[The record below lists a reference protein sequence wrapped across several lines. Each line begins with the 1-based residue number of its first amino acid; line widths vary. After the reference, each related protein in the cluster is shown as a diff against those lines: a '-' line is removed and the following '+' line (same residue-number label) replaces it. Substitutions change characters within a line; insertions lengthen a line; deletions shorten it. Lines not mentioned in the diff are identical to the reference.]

1 MRTFA
6 YIALV
11 IAAFALSQSRAA
23 DPTTTPPPNT
33 TPPTATDTQPG
44 VGERV
49 GESVDRGLS
58 RLGEKLRRGWA
69 EIRRSVDELGVQGRV
84 YGRIRWDKQLANA
97 AIEISVQNENIVTL
111 TGTVPDDSA
120 RHNAV
125 ALAENTVGVGKVID
139 HLAVAGS
146 PAPPSVTLPPAGANT
161 PKE

>member
-6 YIALV
+6 CTGLV
-11 IAAFALSQSRAA
+11 IAALALSQARAA
-23 DPTTTPPPNT
+23 DPATTPPDT
-33 TPPTATDTQPG
+33 TPPAATDAQTG

-49 GESVDRGLS
+49 GESVDRGLT

-69 EIRRSVDELGVQGRV
+69 DIRRSVDELGVQGRV
-84 YGRIRWDKQLANA
+84 YGRIHWDKQLASA
-97 AIEISVQNENIVTL
+97 PIEISVQNENIVTL

-139 HLAVAGS
+139 HLTVAGT
-146 PAPPSVTLPPAGANT
+146 PAPPSVTLPPTGTTT

>member
-1 MRTFA
+1 MRTLMC
-6 YIALV
+6 IAVV
-11 IAAFALSQSRAA
+11 IAAAALAETRAA
-23 DPTTTPPPNT
+23 DPTTT
-33 TPPTATDTQPG
+33 TPPVAPPAATDTQPG
-44 VGERV
+44 VAERV

-69 EIRRSVDELGVQGRV
+69 DIRRSVDELGVQGRV
-84 YGRIRWDKQLANA
+84 YGRIRWDKQLTNA

-139 HLAVAGS
+139 HLTLAGTA
-146 PAPPSVTLPPAGANT
+146 APPSVTLPPGGAT
-161 PKE
+161 APKE